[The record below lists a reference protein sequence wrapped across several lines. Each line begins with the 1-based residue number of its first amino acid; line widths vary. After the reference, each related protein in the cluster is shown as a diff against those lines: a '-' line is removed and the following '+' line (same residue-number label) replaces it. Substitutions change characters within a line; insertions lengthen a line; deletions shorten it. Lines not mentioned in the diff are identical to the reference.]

1 MIVIDACVATK
12 WFLPEPFSDA
22 AEGVL
27 AGDAVRLAPAHIL
40 VEVGNTLLR
49 AYRAGSISLDHA
61 REAVSALPRLVQVQE
76 TLAIAG
82 PALDI
87 AVRIGCTHYDALYLA
102 TAERWNATLVTADAR
117 LVRQLRSIRWAGQ
130 TQLIGA

>member
-22 AEGVL
+22 AEMIL
-27 AGDAVRLAPAHIL
+27 AENDIRIAPEHIL

-49 AYRAGSISLDHA
+49 AYRAEAITLDHA
-61 REAVSALPRLVQVQE
+61 REALSALAQIVQLQATHE
-76 TLAIAG
+76 IAAA
-82 PALDI
+82 ALDI

-102 TAERWNATLVTADAR
+102 AAERWTATFVTADAR
-117 LVRQLRSIRWAGQ
+117 LVRQLRPAGWTGQ
-130 TQLIGA
+130 VRLIGA